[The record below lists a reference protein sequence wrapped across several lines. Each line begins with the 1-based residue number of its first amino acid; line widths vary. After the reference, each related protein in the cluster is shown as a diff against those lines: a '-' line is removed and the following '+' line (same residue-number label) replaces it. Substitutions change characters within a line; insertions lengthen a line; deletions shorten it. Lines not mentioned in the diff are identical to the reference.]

1 MLLLLFLFLGMAAA
15 DRVSWQTPSFSSS
28 YAAQGRIN
36 AMYSHETSFYLK
48 NNWSQKSKANWKTAD
63 SSFVF
68 IKHISLSSQIHLA
81 KHKASSILKQSTN
94 SFTEGSGLFV
104 LLPNT
109 SIFLHKEQRVLL
121 KSLGFLY
128 SYLILWVSEQCRS
141 CTFVSFACT
150 DPNSK
155 NCSHPVGNTS
165 CVQTRVSSKNASPL
179 LLTSSTSNRFWYTS
193 RDICWM
199 CTFLAVEVAQH
210 NEKPQPLTT
219 LYLKMTA
226 GAQNC
231 LHKQYTAGHCCWCN
245 NGQPKG
251 TKAVAETPP
260 ARFSRNFLN
269 ENMLNMAKMT
279 SRTIFIRNSKSSA
292 IARSFS

>member
-1 MLLLLFLFLGMAAA
+1 MQILYFCKICMYRSKFEKLFPPCRKYQLC
-15 DRVSWQTPSFSSS
+15 SNQ
-28 YAAQGRIN
+28 
-36 AMYSHETSFYLK
+36 
-48 NNWSQKSKANWKTAD
+48 SQLQKRKP
-63 SSFVF
+63 
-68 IKHISLSSQIHLA
+68 I
-81 KHKASSILKQSTN
+81 ASA
-94 SFTEGSGLFV
+94 
-104 LLPNT
+104 
-109 SIFLHKEQRVLL
+109 H
-121 KSLGFLY
+121 
-128 SYLILWVSEQCRS
+128 
-141 CTFVSFACT
+141 
-150 DPNSK
+150 
-155 NCSHPVGNTS
+155 
-165 CVQTRVSSKNASPL
+165 
-179 LLTSSTSNRFWYTS
+179 SSTSNRFWYTS

-231 LHKQYTAGHCCWCN
+231 LHKQYTASHCCWCN